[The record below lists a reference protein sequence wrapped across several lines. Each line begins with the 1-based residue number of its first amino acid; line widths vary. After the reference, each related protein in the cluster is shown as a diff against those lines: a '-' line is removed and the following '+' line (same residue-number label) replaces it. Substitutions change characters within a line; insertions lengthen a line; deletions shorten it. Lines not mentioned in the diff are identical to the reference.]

1 MYLQKTIRQFIL
13 FTALIALW
21 VGITAGNVWHH
32 HLSSSDANC
41 PICHLSHQPVDQPLS
56 ASRVPVLTPVG
67 MQLELLDYDFV
78 SIPSPHRIPA
88 RAPPAA

>member
-13 FTALIALW
+13 LTVLIALLA
-21 VGITAGNVWHH
+21 GITAGNVWHR
-32 HLSSSDANC
+32 HLTSSDANC

-67 MQLELLDYDFV
+67 MQLEL
-78 SIPSPHRIPA
+78 PN
-88 RAPPAA
+88 